1 MGGIDRV
8 QIARRFIG
16 QKQGGATGEGSRDG
30 DTLHLAAAELVWKMS
45 GAVRHTDQIEHFRHA
60 RGGLF
65 LGIPAQEQGELHI
78 FPNRHGWQEIEELK
92 HDAERVAAVMGEF
105 PLAGA
110 VKFEAIHPDLARG
123 RRVEAA
129 EEIQQRAFAAPA
141 GTGDRGEIPRR
152 EVERHIIER
161 ADHASA
167 RGIGSRE
174 MAEFDHGGG
183 ECFREAMTDQAE
195 FRVLGETAELL
206 AVDKPAGLLVHPSKP
221 GGPKTL
227 WDGLRELLS
236 YEIANSG
243 QVSLINRLDRE
254 TSGVVLVAKT
264 SAAARQAAIAMQEG
278 KIRKTYLAILSG
290 HPAEET
296 FTVDAPIIRRGEVLD
311 TKIHLQRMVHPSG
324 AVARTEFRVLETFEN
339 RLGKFSLVEA
349 KPLTGRTHQIRV
361 HASHAGYPVVGDK
374 IYGPS
379 EDCYLEFIQ
388 TGWTPALAE
397 HLHLPRHALHSA
409 GLALKWNGSLL
420 EWRSELPEELAAFL
434 DSPPTTL
441 TSPRPFLR

>member
-1 MGGIDRV
+1 
-8 QIARRFIG
+8 
-16 QKQGGATGEGSRDG
+16 
-30 DTLHLAAAELVWKMS
+30 
-45 GAVRHTDQIEHFRHA
+45 
-60 RGGLF
+60 
-65 LGIPAQEQGELHI
+65 
-78 FPNRHGWQEIEELK
+78 
-92 HDAERVAAVMGEF
+92 
-105 PLAGA
+105 
-110 VKFEAIHPDLARG
+110 
-123 RRVEAA
+123 
-129 EEIQQRAFAAPA
+129 
-141 GTGDRGEIPRR
+141 
-152 EVERHIIER
+152 
-161 ADHASA
+161 
-167 RGIGSRE
+167 
-174 MAEFDHGGG
+174 
-183 ECFREAMTDQAE
+183 MTDQAE

-296 FTVDAPIIRRGEVLD
+296 FTINAPIIRRGEVLD

-324 AVARTEFRVLETFEN
+324 AVARTEFRVLEKFEN
-339 RLGKFSLVEA
+339 RLGLFSLVEA

-397 HLHLPRHALHSA
+397 RLHLTRHALHSA
-409 GLALKWNGSLL
+409 GLALEWNGSLL

-441 TSPRPFLR
+441 TSPRTFLR

>member
-1 MGGIDRV
+1 MGGV
-8 QIARRFIG
+8 GGVEIAGRLV
-16 QKQGGATGEGSRDG
+16 GEEQSGTASEGPGDG
-30 DTLHLAAAELVWKMS
+30 DALHLTAAQLVREMPRPV
-45 GAVRHTDQIEHFRHA
+45 GHPDQIEHFRHA

-105 PLAGA
+105 PLARA
-110 VKFEAIHPDLARG
+110 VKLEAIHPNLARG
-123 RRVEAA
+123 GRVETA
-129 EEIQQRAFAAPA
+129 EEVQQRAFAATA
-141 GTGDRGEIPRR
+141 GTRDRGEIPRR
-152 EVERHIIER
+152 EVERDIVKR

-174 MAEFDHGGG
+174 MAEFDHGDG

-195 FRVLGETAELL
+195 FRVLGETADLL

-324 AVARTEFRVLETFEN
+324 AVARTEFRVLEKFEN
-339 RLGKFSLVEA
+339 RLGLFSLVEA

-361 HASHAGYPVVGDK
+361 HASHAGNSVVGDK

-397 HLHLPRHALHSA
+397 RLHLPRHALHSA
-409 GLALKWNGSLL
+409 GLALEWNGSLL